1 MVTYA
6 TGNTGSNAQMKKHS
20 FCEQLKVTKLK
31 WRSWSLIRSL
41 LTLMFRL
48 PLSHVVCN
56 LNLKGNS
63 LKKKSTQHTTMSIF
77 KYTLIWRINVLIG
90 IWKESV
96 SLVISYCVAY
106 RDNQYAIVYTSKKK
120 NVQYMLQNIRNQ
132 TDFNICYLT
141 YGGGKNRSISKF
153 LIYKLRS
160 FQSSDG
166 QVYTKFLSVITLLFV
181 FYSLPLTL
189 QMKCF

>member
-1 MVTYA
+1 MHRWKN
-6 TGNTGSNAQMKKHS
+6 GS
-20 FCEQLKVTKLK
+20 FCEQPKVTKLK
-31 WRSWSLIRSL
+31 WRSWSLIRNL

-56 LNLKGNS
+56 LNS
-63 LKKKSTQHTTMSIF
+63 LKKKSTQHTKMSIF

-90 IWKESV
+90 IWKASV

-106 RDNQYAIVYTSKKK
+106 RDNQFAIVYASKKK
-120 NVQYMLQNIRNQ
+120 KVQYMLQNIRNQ

-141 YGGGKNRSISKF
+141 YGGGKNGSISKF
-153 LIYKLRS
+153 LIYKLCS
-160 FQSSDG
+160 FQSSDC

-181 FYSLPLTL
+181 FYSLPLIL